1 MARITI
7 IGDGPGGLSAA
18 LYLAKAGHAVTVFG
32 TDQTPMHHAQLH
44 NYLAI
49 PDISGTDFQ
58 RIARGHA
65 AEHGATIED
74 SQVVSVD
81 HDEATVTARVD
92 GRADVTADYL
102 VLAGGKAS
110 QRLATELGLS
120 VENGRVTVDHEFRTT
135 LDRVYAIG
143 RLVRPERSQAI
154 ISAGAG
160 AVAALDILS
169 REAGT
174 DVHDWDTPPAH
185 DHDHPQ
191 L

>member
-1 MARITI
+1 MARISI

-18 LYLAKAGHAVTVFG
+18 LYLAKAGHTVTIFG
-32 TDQTPMHHAQLH
+32 QDATPMHHAQLY
-44 NYLAI
+44 NYLGI

-58 RIARGHA
+58 RSARAHA
-65 AEHGATIED
+65 ADHGATID
-74 SQVVSVD
+74 DVQVTAVD
-81 HDEATVTARVD
+81 HDGEAFTVRTE

-102 VLAGGKAS
+102 VIAGGKAS
-110 QRLATELGLS
+110 QRLASDLGLP
-120 VENGRVTVDHEFRTT
+120 VESGRVAVDHEFRTR

-160 AVAALDILS
+160 ATAALDILS

-174 DVHDWDTPPAH
+174 DVHDWDTPPEH
-185 DHDHPQ
+185 DHDHPG